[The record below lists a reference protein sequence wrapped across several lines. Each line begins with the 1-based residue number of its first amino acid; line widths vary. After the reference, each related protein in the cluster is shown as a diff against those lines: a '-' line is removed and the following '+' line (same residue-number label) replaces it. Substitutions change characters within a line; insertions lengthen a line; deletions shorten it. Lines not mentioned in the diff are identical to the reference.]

1 MTFWVLSTTFLFV
14 GTKTINRFVRFSCYT
29 FLMRYF
35 LFVFTCSVYGC
46 SSVATFPPVE
56 TATFLSTPSAANEPV
71 PTIMS
76 KVILYSHEHYGGM
89 DSIVFNLPGGVDQ
102 KTYSLVEDIVVGA
115 VPMASQNEISYH
127 IVELRVRGFTADA
140 DVVFPSASGSY
151 GMATIHL
158 KSSIVGPWEVVG
170 DRVWLIPI
178 ESPPLPT
185 FVEETEVVEIETSSS
200 DN

>member
-1 MTFWVLSTTFLFV
+1 
-14 GTKTINRFVRFSCYT
+14 
-29 FLMRYF
+29 MRYL
-35 LFVFTCSVYGC
+35 LFVFLCCVSGC

-56 TATFLSTPSAANEPV
+56 TKTLLAMPSAANEPV

-89 DSIVFNLPGGVDQ
+89 DSIVFNLPDGVDQ
-102 KTYSLVEDIVVGA
+102 KTYSLVENLVGES
-115 VPMASQNEISYH
+115 VPMSSPDELSYH
-127 IVELRVRGFTADA
+127 IVELRVRGFSADA
-140 DVVFPSASGSY
+140 DVVFPSASGTY

-158 KSSIVGPWEVVG
+158 KSSVLNPWEVVG
-170 DRVWLIPI
+170 DRIWLIPI

-185 FVEETEVVEIETSSS
+185 YVRETEVVEVETTSY